1 MCWVGTQIAVQ
12 HLLLSLVYCFWNRI
26 KGMSIITPQQPTEK
40 ARSRLKKKLDVKPV
54 PSGTRSPVT
63 VAPLLKRYLKHSPLL
78 IIFVLHVLTIWHVMT
93 TIAPESWKD
102 IVLPSSFLPML
113 LLITSASFFLASY
126 FFLNTGRG
134 FRIAVTI
141 GGYFFLKF
149 QKVEMT
155 PGVIVFLVAFFV
167 SLELTARLLSVIK
180 NRRSKKNNK

>member
-1 MCWVGTQIAVQ
+1 
-12 HLLLSLVYCFWNRI
+12 
-26 KGMSIITPQQPTEK
+26 
-40 ARSRLKKKLDVKPV
+40 
-54 PSGTRSPVT
+54 
-63 VAPLLKRYLKHSPLL
+63 
-78 IIFVLHVLTIWHVMT
+78 
-93 TIAPESWKD
+93 
-102 IVLPSSFLPML
+102 ML

-134 FRIAVTI
+134 FRTAVTI

-155 PGVIVFLVAFFV
+155 LKVIVFLVAFFV